1 MLNNLKVKKVKDP
14 IIEKQKIIDNH
25 KLAALHHEKA
35 ANHHQ
40 EALKQHLSGNHEIAC
55 SYGVKAKMEGKLAQ
69 KAFKKSLKKYAS
81 VI

>member
-1 MLNNLKVKKVKDP
+1 MLNELKVKKVKDP
-14 IIEKQKIIDNH
+14 IVEKQKIIDNH
-25 KLAALHHEKA
+25 KKAAVHHETA
-35 ANHHQ
+35 AKHHQ
-40 EALKQHLSGNHEIAC
+40 EAIKQQLGGNHEVAC